1 MCTKGKTL
9 FNRAALKMAY
19 AGAGH
24 TAGLL
29 HQWRHPGLCALF
41 GAVVLE
47 EHILSELSVYFSW
60 READREDR
68 LY

>member
-1 MCTKGKTL
+1 M
-9 FNRAALKMAY
+9 KMAY